1 MSSIEPKIL
10 DIMLTRGLTEEES
23 REFSRELCEME
34 WSFKETK
41 CDLMVLLYQYKR
53 VSISLIALTDKR
65 QMKYPEVVE
74 GMLKKKE
81 IKQYSDGSYGLMPKG
96 IRWMNRNRSSL
107 IKFAEKIA
115 TNEKLLED
123 KIKAKR

>member
-1 MSSIEPKIL
+1 MSIEPKIL
-10 DIMLTRGLTEEES
+10 DIMLTRELTEEES

-41 CDLMVLLYQYKR
+41 CDLMILLYQYKR

-65 QMKYPEVVE
+65 QIKYPQVIE

-81 IKQYSDGSYGLMPKG
+81 IKRHSDSSYELMPKG
-96 IRWMNRNRSSL
+96 VRWMHRNQSSL
-107 IKFAEKIA
+107 TKFAEKIA